1 MGQQVVFND
10 PMVLP
15 EVSATL
21 ITPYS
26 CPMDHHGHSFVS
38 KNGRKRLKTGFDD
51 IYLCNLLFYKQVC
64 SMGQHVVFNYSMLSP
79 KVPTTLVTPNSYHIG
94 HHSH

>member
-26 CPMDHHGHSFVS
+26 CPMGHHGHSFLS

-51 IYLCNLLFYKQVC
+51 TYLRNLLFYKQAEVDILPTFRGTQFLDQDFPTLNH
-64 SMGQHVVFNYSMLSP
+64 MVKKYS
-79 KVPTTLVTPNSYHIG
+79 
-94 HHSH
+94 